1 VKRLAAALLLVT
13 ALVALAACGGG
24 SDPKSGSSAPSSTA
38 STGADA
44 GPVTIRHRYGT
55 TTVPETPKRIVSLD
69 NLWTDVLT
77 AMDAPM
83 VGAGLDPSAKD
94 GRWPWQD
101 DIPTS
106 VQGVEITDTNIPY
119 ERVAALKP
127 DLIVIT
133 FFAQKQADYDRL
145 SQIAPTIPSL
155 SSAEVDKWQDIATA
169 AGKVLHEPA
178 RAEALIDEAD
188 QRDAALAQELPGLKG
203 KTFTLANYVPGDAI
217 YVVADPD
224 DGASTFF
231 RSLGMKLD
239 PDILAAADG
248 ESGRVK
254 LSLERVDE
262 LDADLLVILTNGA
275 NPDDIPGYRNLP
287 AVRSGAVAELDL
299 APISGLNTP
308 SPRSLPYSI
317 AAIKPALEAAAR

>member
-1 VKRLAAALLLVT
+1 VLVLLAA
-13 ALVALAACGGG
+13 ALAACGSGP
-24 SDPKSGSSAPSSTA
+24 DSGSSTPSSSTA
-38 STGADA
+38 RATPADRRS

-55 TTVPETPKRIVSLD
+55 TTVPEVPKRIVSLD
-69 NLWTDVLT
+69 NAWTDVLT
-77 AMDAPM
+77 ALDAPM
-83 VGAGLDPSAKD
+83 VGAGLDPSAQG

-101 DIPTS
+101 RIPAS
-106 VQGVEITDTNIPY
+106 VQGISISDTSIPY

-133 FFAQKQADYDRL
+133 FFAQKQSDYERL

-155 SSAEVDKWQDIATA
+155 TRAEVDRWQDIAVA
-169 AGKVLHEPA
+169 AGKVLHEPE
-178 RAEALIDEAD
+178 RAQALIDDAD
-188 QRDAALAQELPGLKG
+188 RRDAALAKELPGLQG
-203 KTFTLANYVPGDAI
+203 KTFALANYVPGDAI

-231 RSLGMKLD
+231 RSLGMRLD
-239 PDILAAADG
+239 PEILAAAG
-248 ESGRVK
+248 GASGRVK

-275 NPDDIPGYRNLP
+275 DPDGIPGYRNLP
-287 AVRSGAVAELDL
+287 AVRSGSVAVLDL

-308 SPRSLPYSI
+308 TPLSLPYSVAKI
-317 AAIKPALEAAAR
+317 EPALRAAAR